1 MPEDPFIGM
10 IRGRSGQR
18 IATVANKNMKTQ
30 HISSTDYAYQ
40 SIQGLILSGK
50 YTPGQR
56 LIYANLEKV
65 LGISKTPI
73 ISALSRLEQKG
84 FVNYIKNRGYYVTR
98 NDLNRLPQDAQNQ
111 NGVTHTDTN
120 NEGRITRS
128 ADDFFEPTSLNSV
141 IYEKIKEMI
150 RTLKVAPG
158 QKLIYSDLEKNFGVS
173 KTPIINALSKLESEG
188 YVYIKKN
195 VGCYVKESQPDEIYE
210 VMEARTCLEV
220 SNVDFVMRHLKQADL
235 SHMEKLHKRYCA
247 HKSPIFDRDKL
258 IANADF
264 HIYLAKIGR
273 NRFMIRYIRNI
284 YEWLEFRLRLDV
296 LPAERVLQSEK
307 EHDQIIEALRQRN
320 GDLLKSL
327 LQKHL
332 TGTTRY
338 HTTGSPN

>member
-1 MPEDPFIGM
+1 MVVIND
-10 IRGRSGQR
+10 
-18 IATVANKNMKTQ
+18 MKSH

-40 SIQGLILSGK
+40 SIEGLILSGK
-50 YTPGQR
+50 YTAGQR
-56 LIYANLEKV
+56 LIYANLEKM
-65 LGISKTPI
+65 LGVSKTPI

-84 FVNYIKNRGYYVTR
+84 FVNYIKNRGYYVAR
-98 NDLNRLPQDAQNQ
+98 KDLNRLPHDGQAQ
-111 NGVTHTDTN
+111 NGVAGAETDDADLTAL
-120 NEGRITRS
+120 S
-128 ADDFFEPTSLNSV
+128 ADELFAPTSLNSV
-141 IYEKIKEMI
+141 IYQNIKEMI

-158 QKLIYSDLEKNFGVS
+158 QKLIYSDLEKEFGVS

-220 SNVDFVMRHLKQADL
+220 SNVDFVMRHLKQTDL
-235 SHMEKLHKRYCA
+235 SHMEKLQKRYRA
-247 HKSPIFDRDKL
+247 HQSPIFDRTKL

-296 LPAERVLQSEK
+296 LPPERVLQSEN
-307 EHDQIIEALRQRN
+307 EHDEIIEALRQRD

-338 HTTGSPN
+338 HTIHSPN

>member
-1 MPEDPFIGM
+1 MTINETK
-10 IRGRSGQR
+10 S
-18 IATVANKNMKTQ
+18 Q

-65 LGISKTPI
+65 LGVSKTPI

-84 FVNYIKNRGYYVTR
+84 FVNYIKNRGYYVTLK
-98 NDLNRLPQDAQNQ
+98 DLNRLTKDTQNQ
-111 NGVTHTDTN
+111 NSVTRTDVDD
-120 NEGRITRS
+120 EGMIAQS
-128 ADDFFEPTSLNSV
+128 SDELFAPTSLNSV
-141 IYEKIKEMI
+141 IYQKIKEMI

-158 QKLIYSDLEKNFGVS
+158 QKLVYSDLEKDFGVS

-235 SHMEKLHKRYCA
+235 SHMEKLQKRYRA
-247 HKSPIFDRDKL
+247 HKIPIFDRAKL

-273 NRFMIRYIRNI
+273 NRFMVRYIQNI

-296 LPAERVLQSEK
+296 LPPERIIQSEN
-307 EHDQIIEALRQRN
+307 EHDEIIEALRQRDAN
-320 GDLLKSL
+320 LLKSL

-338 HTTGSPN
+338 HTIHSPN

>member
-1 MPEDPFIGM
+1 M
-10 IRGRSGQR
+10 
-18 IATVANKNMKTQ
+18 ANKNMKTQ

-120 NEGRITRS
+120 NEDARILRPYRRMI
-128 ADDFFEPTSLNSV
+128 FLQPTSLNSV

-235 SHMEKLHKRYCA
+235 SHMEKLQKRYCA
-247 HKSPIFDRDKL
+247 HKSPIFDRDQINCQRRL
-258 IANADF
+258 SYLPGQNRPQPF
-264 HIYLAKIGR
+264 HDSIH
-273 NRFMIRYIRNI
+273 
-284 YEWLEFRLRLDV
+284 
-296 LPAERVLQSEK
+296 P
-307 EHDQIIEALRQRN
+307 EHL
-320 GDLLKSL
+320 
-327 LQKHL
+327 
-332 TGTTRY
+332 
-338 HTTGSPN
+338 